1 MAFQS
6 RITSKGQVTV
16 PVEIRKKL
24 GLRKGD
30 RVEFSDNGGDT
41 VIRRAQDFSNPFERY
56 RGILKGIPGNVR
68 AVKRWVA
75 DLRDDRG
82 HK

>member
-16 PVEIRKKL
+16 PVQIRRKL

-30 RVEFSDNGGDT
+30 RVEFADQGTDT
-41 VIRRAQDFSNPFERY
+41 VIRRAPQENPFEEFK
-56 RGILKGIPGNVR
+56 GAFKAFKDLKEIN
-68 AVKRWVA
+68 RWVA
-75 DLRDDRG
+75 ELRDQGEDD
-82 HK
+82 